1 MIYAKIT
8 TKKRHEDL
16 ARYLEGPGGRPMSPF
31 TVIGRDA
38 AGVAVWVCQ
47 PCAKAMAQGKHP

>member
-1 MIYAKIT
+1 MSPWPPP
-8 TKKRHEDL
+8 REDPDACQSCL
-16 ARYLEGPGGRPMSPF
+16 ARVPIARAPY

-47 PCAKAMAQGKHP
+47 PCAKATAQGNQP

>member
-1 MIYAKIT
+1 
-8 TKKRHEDL
+8 
-16 ARYLEGPGGRPMSPF
+16 MSPF

-47 PCAKAMAQGKHP
+47 PCAMAMAQGKHP